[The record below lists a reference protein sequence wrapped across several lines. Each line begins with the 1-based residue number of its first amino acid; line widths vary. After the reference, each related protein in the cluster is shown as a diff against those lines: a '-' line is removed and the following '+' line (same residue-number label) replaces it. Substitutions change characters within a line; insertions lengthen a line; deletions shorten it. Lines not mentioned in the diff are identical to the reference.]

1 MPYICE
7 PDGSVRRVA
16 PSVIRRK
23 VRKGW
28 IHPVPDLPGYFI
40 RRGSAAE
47 EAAGRKAA
55 QVHWAT
61 EQQRRR
67 QLAIANAR
75 VNPELDAVEA
85 RHREAE
91 YHAYQAWRERLAA
104 HRRELL
110 KRRGLSPG
118 VPLTAL
124 ALPRRV
130 KPPRLVAHGRGNRVV
145 GAFAYPAPTE
155 QRGAE
160 RTDG

>member
-7 PDGSVRRVA
+7 PDGTVHRVA

-23 VRKGW
+23 VHKDW
-28 IHPVPDLPGYFI
+28 IQAVPELPGYFI
-40 RRGSAAE
+40 RRGSPAE

-55 QVHWAT
+55 MDHRAT
-61 EQQRRR
+61 DQQRRR
-67 QLAIANAR
+67 QLELANAR
-75 VNPELDAVEA
+75 VNAELDKAEA
-85 RHREAE
+85 RRREAE
-91 YHAYQAWRERLAA
+91 YHAYRAWRARLAA

-130 KPPRLVAHGRGNRVV
+130 KPPRGGDRDGRC
-145 GAFAYPAPTE
+145 
-155 QRGAE
+155 
-160 RTDG
+160 

>member
-7 PDGSVRRVA
+7 PDGTVRRVA

-23 VRKGW
+23 LRKGW
-28 IHPVPDLPGYFI
+28 IHPVPQLPGYFI

-47 EAAGRKAA
+47 KAAGREAA

-67 QLAIANAR
+67 QLEIANAR
-75 VNPELDAVEA
+75 VNAELDAAEA
-85 RHREAE
+85 RHLEAE
-91 YHAYQAWRERLAA
+91 YRLYRAWRERLAA

-118 VPLTAL
+118 VTLAAL

-145 GAFAYPAPTE
+145 GAFAYPAPME
-155 QRGAE
+155 QPSTE
-160 RTDG
+160 RTDP